1 MPDIKQL
8 KDTDVTVYAIQCH
21 SGDFETPLLE
31 DEEQV
36 YYLWDQHYAIR
47 GHTDYWT
54 YTIQRGRVVTMD
66 GMME

>member
-1 MPDIKQL
+1 MKDIRSFS
-8 KDTDVTVYAIQCH
+8 DNIVTVYAIQCH

-36 YYLWDQHYAIR
+36 FFLWDQHYAIR

-54 YTIQRGRVVTMD
+54 YTIQRGKVVTMED
-66 GMME
+66 LR